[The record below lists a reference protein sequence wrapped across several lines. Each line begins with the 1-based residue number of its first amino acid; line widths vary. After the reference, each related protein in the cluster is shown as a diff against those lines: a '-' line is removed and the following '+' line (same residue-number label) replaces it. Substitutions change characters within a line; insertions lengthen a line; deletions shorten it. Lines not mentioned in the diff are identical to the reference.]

1 MKFLST
7 LWAHSRS
14 IAVGAALMVTSAAW
28 ADIHVGVILSLT
40 GPGAS
45 LGIPEEKV
53 IQLWP
58 GELGGQKV
66 KFTVLNDNSD
76 TSTAAKNTLRL
87 ITEDKVDL
95 IIGSSLTPTSLA
107 VVETAGAEK
116 VPVISLAGGGAIVLP
131 QEGVRRWAFKLSP
144 TEAISTE
151 RVMDH
156 MVKHKLKTM
165 ATISIANS
173 YGDGFLKAVEG
184 IAPGKGIK
192 LTASEKYNA
201 ADQSVTAQVLK
212 VLASQP
218 DAVYILSSG
227 TPGAL
232 PHIELVQRGFKGHI
246 YQTQGVA
253 NADFL
258 RVGGK
263 ALEGSYITA
272 APVLVGDQL
281 PDSSPIKK
289 PAMEFLKKS
298 DAAVGV
304 QNRSLF
310 GATAWD
316 ALLIADQAAQ
326 ASAQNQQTRHAR
338 VPRGPARRHRAA
350 QRLCGHRGCLQHV
363 PPGPQRRGRAQPG
376 DDQDRQRQVGLP
388 ALSRGVLSGA

>member
-1 MKFLST
+1 MRFNTIKSKLAKSLACTAFLMQGIS
-7 LWAHSRS
+7 
-14 IAVGAALMVTSAAW
+14 AW
-28 ADIHVGVILSLT
+28 ADINVGVILSLT

-76 TSTAAKNTLRL
+76 TGTAAKSAMRL

-107 VVETAGAEK
+107 VVETAGAAK

-144 TEAISTE
+144 TEAISVG
-151 RVMDH
+151 RVLDH
-156 MVKHKLKTM
+156 MSKNKLKTV
-165 ATISIANS
+165 ATIGIATS
-173 YGDGFLKAVEG
+173 YGDGFLKTIEAM
-184 IAPGKGIK
+184 APSKGIK
-192 LTASEKYNA
+192 VVASEKYNQT
-201 ADQSVTAQVLK
+201 DQSVTSQVLK
-212 VLASQP
+212 VLTTNP
-218 DAVYILSSG
+218 DAVYIFSAG

-232 PHIELVQRGFKGHI
+232 PHIELVQRGYKGYI

-263 ALEGSYITA
+263 ALDGSYITA

-289 PAMEFLKKS
+289 VAMEFLKKS
-298 DAAVGV
+298 DANFGV

-316 ALLIADQAAQ
+316 ALLIADQAAR
-326 ASAQNQQTRHAR
+326 SALKTSK
-338 VPRGPARRHRAA
+338 
-350 QRLCGHRGCLQHV
+350 
-363 PPGPQRRGRAQPG
+363 PGTPEFRSALRDAIEQLKGFIGTEGVYTMSPQDHNGVDERSQVMIKIENGKWVYQP
-376 DDQDRQRQVGLP
+376 
-388 ALSRGVLSGA
+388 

>member
-1 MKFLST
+1 MKFIKK
-7 LWAHSRS
+7 S
-14 IAVGAALMVTSAAW
+14 IVLGSVLMTTCMAW
-28 ADIHVGVILSLT
+28 ADINVGVILSLT

-76 TSTAAKNTLRL
+76 TSTAAKNTIRL
-87 ITEDKVDL
+87 IAEDKVDL

-107 VVETAGAEK
+107 VVETAGADK
-116 VPVISLAGGGAIVLP
+116 VPVISLAGGGIIVLP

-144 TEAISTE
+144 TEAISVG
-151 RVMDH
+151 RVLDH
-156 MVKHKLKTM
+156 MAKDKLKTI
-165 ATISIANS
+165 ATIGITTS
-173 YGDGFLKAVEG
+173 YGDGFLKTVETM
-184 IAPGKGIK
+184 APNKGIK
-192 LTASEKYNA
+192 LVAAEKYNA
-201 ADQSVTAQVLK
+201 TDQSVTAQVLK
-212 VLASQP
+212 VVAANP
-218 DAVYILSSG
+218 DAVYILSAG

-232 PHIELVQRGFKGHI
+232 PHIELIQRGYKGRI

-263 ALEGSYITA
+263 ALEGSFITA

-289 PAMEFLKKS
+289 VAVEFLKKS
-298 DAAVGV
+298 DAALGV

-316 ALLIADQAAQ
+316 ALLIVDQAARNALKTTKPGTAEFRTALRDNIEQ
-326 ASAQNQQTRHAR
+326 LKGFVGTEGVYTMSPQDHNGVDERSQVMIKIENGKWVYQN
-338 VPRGPARRHRAA
+338 
-350 QRLCGHRGCLQHV
+350 
-363 PPGPQRRGRAQPG
+363 
-376 DDQDRQRQVGLP
+376 
-388 ALSRGVLSGA
+388 